1 MLATC
6 GLVRLSKLFKQ
17 SSMANTQ
24 KNIHY
29 LLFFFFSYM
38 LVFTRCKD
46 SIKHGR
52 RLENMSWRLWY
63 RQTTRASLSQASLDT
78 TTPQIST
85 QPVVEESTSPVASFK
100 EIVST
105 FGSSD
110 DQLVP
115 TKYVLSKSKPQ
126 VETSSVEQTTITTT
140 TTTTASFSDADARR
154 NTGKFFIPSDSEDSD
169 DEEVP
174 VYRTRHR
181 RRKAERSE
189 SPKTSDWDSD
199 YRCSGSSSSSTYSTP
214 GSPCDLPE
222 PAGDYFAKRTQHQ
235 PTPQKSLLSSML
247 ATNPNPEPPKFLR
260 RTRAPVYQDLNQLA
274 DRHQEPCLSE
284 SLKRN
289 LIRENSTSGT
299 PYQLQ
304 RDQPR
309 VVDPSIMAMG
319 WSDLAF

>member
-1 MLATC
+1 MEQPLLALT
-6 GLVRLSKLFKQ
+6 LH
-17 SSMANTQ
+17 SMDNNSIDVSDLWT
-24 KNIHY
+24 
-29 LLFFFFSYM
+29 
-38 LVFTRCKD
+38 VFTRCKD
-46 SIKHGR
+46 SIQHGR

-63 RQTTRASLSQASLDT
+63 RQTTRASLCPKSPET
-78 TTPQIST
+78 TAPQLSP
-85 QPVVEESTSPVASFK
+85 QPVGEALPSPVASFK

-105 FGSSD
+105 FGSSG

-115 TKYVLSKSKPQ
+115 AKYTLSKQ
-126 VETSSVEQTTITTT
+126 VKTSVEQTT
-140 TTTTASFSDADARR
+140 SRSDPQPRR

-174 VYRTRHR
+174 VYRARHR
-181 RRKAERSE
+181 KRKVERSE

-214 GSPCDLPE
+214 GSPCDLSE
-222 PAGDYFAKRTQHQ
+222 PAGNYFAKRTQHQ

-260 RTRAPVYQDLNQLA
+260 RTRAPIYHDLNQLA

-289 LIRENSTSGT
+289 LIRENSTSGR
-299 PYQLQ
+299 PYKLQ

-309 VVDPSIMAMG
+309 VVDPSVMAMG
-319 WSDLAF
+319 WSDLAFEAAGGGGW

>member
-1 MLATC
+1 MEQPLLALT
-6 GLVRLSKLFKQ
+6 LH
-17 SSMANTQ
+17 SMDNNSIDVSDLWT
-24 KNIHY
+24 
-29 LLFFFFSYM
+29 
-38 LVFTRCKD
+38 VFTRCKD
-46 SIKHGR
+46 SIQHGR

-63 RQTTRASLSQASLDT
+63 RQTTRASLSQKSLETT
-78 TTPQIST
+78 TTPQISS
-85 QPVVEESTSPVASFK
+85 QPVVEEPPSPVASFK
-100 EIVST
+100 EIIST

-110 DQLVP
+110 DQLIP
-115 TKYVLSKSKPQ
+115 ARYTLSKSKSQ
-126 VETSSVEQTTITTT
+126 VKKSVEQTTTTT
-140 TTTTASFSDADARR
+140 TPTSFSDADARR

-174 VYRTRHR
+174 VYRARHR

-222 PAGDYFAKRTQHQ
+222 PTGNYFAKRTQHQ

-260 RTRAPVYQDLNQLA
+260 RTRAPVYHDLNQLA

-289 LIRENSTSGT
+289 LIRENSTSGR
-299 PYQLQ
+299 PYKLQ

-309 VVDPSIMAMG
+309 VVDPSVMAMG